1 LWNGAPIIRL
11 ILFILSQFGCFS
23 RVPEFQIKILGGGP
37 PCRLG
42 LVSRS
47 AARNFTANSMAL
59 FIFIALFVWTL
70 LNSYVF
76 WRLSSLPVVA
86 GCLSTWAVW
95 ALAAVCCV
103 SFPASRW
110 FVKLDLPGLGAAV
123 EFFAMTWLGVLFLL
137 FVCFLAVDCFTLGG
151 FVLSNR
157 VLQLRTIGVVV
168 ALVLAVFAVF
178 QGRRTPVVNEQVVVL
193 PGLPR
198 ERDGLRMV
206 FVSDLHLGS
215 QIGSAWLKDL
225 TAQIAALSP
234 DLIAIGGDL
243 VDQDVFRVQGMIPEL
258 RALHAPLGVWAVLGN
273 HDSYGGAAEASQIMQ
288 DSGFRV
294 LHDESAEVIQGLR
307 LAGVDDL
314 GVRGRDG
321 PGDAFVKKALQLVRP
336 GQEGC
341 VFLSHTPIEADVAAE
356 VGAGLMLCGHTHG
369 GQIWPFNFLVQLRY
383 PELVGRFAHAPMTL
397 IVSRGAGTW
406 GPRMRLWEPG
416 EIVLITL
423 RAP

>member
-1 LWNGAPIIRL
+1 MAI
-11 ILFILSQFGCFS
+11 FI
-23 RVPEFQIKILGGGP
+23 
-37 PCRLG
+37 
-42 LVSRS
+42 
-47 AARNFTANSMAL
+47 FTAL
-59 FIFIALFVWTL
+59 LVWTL

-76 WRLSSLPVVA
+76 LRLSSLPVVA
-86 GCLSTWAVW
+86 SHVSTWAIWV
-95 ALAAVCCV
+95 LAVVCCI

-110 FVKLDLPGLGAAV
+110 FVKLGYSGLGTAV
-123 EFFAMTWLGVLFLL
+123 EFFAVTWLGVLFLL
-137 FVCFLAVDCFTLGG
+137 FVCFLVVDCITLGG
-151 FVLSNR
+151 FVFSNR
-157 VLQLRTIGVVV
+157 VLQLRTLGAAV
-168 ALVLAVFAVF
+168 ALVLAVIAVV
-178 QGRRTPVVNEQVVVL
+178 QGRRTPVVNEQVVTL

-215 QIGSAWLKDL
+215 QIGAAWLKGL

-243 VDQDVFRVQGMIPEL
+243 VDNDIFRVQGMIPEL

-288 DSGFRV
+288 DSGYHV
-294 LHDESAEVIQGLR
+294 LHDESAEVIPGLR

-321 PGDAFVKKALQLVRP
+321 PADGFIKKALQLVRP
-336 GQEGC
+336 GREGC
-341 VFLSHTPIEADVAAE
+341 VFLSHTPVEADAAAQA
-356 VGAGLMLCGHTHG
+356 GAGLMLCGHTHG
-369 GQIWPFNFLVQLRY
+369 GQIWPFNFLVQMRY

-397 IVSRGAGTW
+397 IISRGAGTW
-406 GPRMRLWEPG
+406 GPRMRLWKPG
-416 EIVLITL
+416 EILLITL